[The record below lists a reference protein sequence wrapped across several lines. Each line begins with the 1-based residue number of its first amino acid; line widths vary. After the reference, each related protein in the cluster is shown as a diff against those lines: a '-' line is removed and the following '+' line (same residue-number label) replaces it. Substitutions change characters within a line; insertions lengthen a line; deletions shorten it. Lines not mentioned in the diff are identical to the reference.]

1 MGKKVSSGRN
11 TYNYNKEKLLLLK
24 KMTINTEQLMQAFI
38 KISVRILMRHC
49 ANRLIVENMFCVRFY
64 AKCFMFVISSSDEFY
79 KTVTTIISIL

>member
-24 KMTINTEQLMQAFI
+24 KMTINTEQIMQAFI

-49 ANRLIVENMFCVRFY
+49 ANRKVDCREYVLCQDL
-64 AKCFMFVISSSDEFY
+64 C
-79 KTVTTIISIL
+79 